1 MWGEPSSLVA
11 FVRLAAQAVSAV
23 LWDHVLVGAEED
35 EEMQG
40 AHGDLGLRG
49 RGGHPGMQ
57 HIILCLAYCSV
68 V

>member
-1 MWGEPSSLVA
+1 
-11 FVRLAAQAVSAV
+11 
-23 LWDHVLVGAEED
+23 VLVGAEED

-49 RGGHPGMQ
+49 RVGHPGMQ